1 MSNGVQWTLL
11 DGGVGYGSSVLI
23 QGPGQQGMCCA
34 MAAKQAGASLI
45 IVTGTSRDVRRLE
58 VATSMGAD
66 AVIDVQKEDAL
77 ARVLELTE
85 GRGVDVIVDCT
96 SGAGTAPV
104 LLGIEAAKRRG
115 ATMVIQGEGNA
126 KVHDCPMRAQSR

>member
-1 MSNGVQWTLL
+1 VLC
-11 DGGVGYGSSVLI
+11 DGR
-23 QGPGQQGMCCA
+23 
-34 MAAKQAGASLI
+34 QAGRRIAHHRDRH
-45 IVTGTSRDVRRLE
+45 VTRRAALE

-85 GRGVDVIVDCT
+85 GRGVDVVVDCT

-126 KVHDCPMRAQSR
+126 KFPDFPIGV

>member
-1 MSNGVQWTLL
+1 M
-11 DGGVGYGSSVLI
+11 
-23 QGPGQQGMCCA
+23 
-34 MAAKQAGASLI
+34 
-45 IVTGTSRDVRRLE
+45 
-58 VATSMGAD
+58 SMGAD

-77 ARVLELTE
+77 ARVLELTD

-115 ATMVIQGEGNA
+115 ATML
-126 KVHDCPMRAQSR
+126 RALTAVGDDGKLRRMAAVVLKYPILRRCV